1 MNAAVN
7 EFIWSQFS
15 AAIDTLEN
23 AINTCPDSLWGDR
36 SKHHEYWYMV
46 FHTLFWLDYYLSES
60 HTDFRPPAPFG
71 LEEMDPAGVLPS
83 RVYCKEEMLTY
94 LNYGREKARG
104 AVAAMSDDTLKR
116 MYDFGKVSLS
126 IPELYLY
133 NMRHVQHHAAQ
144 LNLILRQQANIS
156 SRWVFRGKTAL

>member
-1 MNAAVN
+1 MNTAVK
-7 EFIWSQFS
+7 ELIWSQFG

-23 AINTCPDSLWGDR
+23 AINNCPDNLWGDR
-36 SKHHEYWYMV
+36 TKHHEYWYMV

-71 LEEMDPAGVLPS
+71 LEEMDPAGVLPP
-83 RVYCKEEMLTY
+83 RVYTKEEMLVY
-94 LNYGREKARG
+94 LNHGREKARA

-116 MYDFGKVSLS
+116 VYDFGKVSLS

-144 LNLILRQQANIS
+144 LNMILRQQANIG

>member
-1 MNAAVN
+1 MNTAVK
-7 EFIWSQFS
+7 EIIWRQFD

-23 AINTCPDSLWGDR
+23 AISTCPDSLWGDR
-36 SKHHEYWYMV
+36 SKYYEYWYMV

-60 HTDFRPPAPFG
+60 HTDFRPPSPFG
-71 LEEMDPAGVLPS
+71 LEEMDPTGVLSP
-83 RVYCKEEMLTY
+83 RVYTKGEMLTY
-94 LNYGREKARG
+94 LNHGREKARA

-116 MYDFGKVSLS
+116 QYDFGEVSIP

-144 LNLILRQQANIS
+144 LNMILRQQANIGS
-156 SRWVFRGKTAL
+156 HWVFRGKTAL